1 MALVTGGSRGIGR
14 AICVALGR
22 RGMTV
27 AVNYRSDA
35 EGARVTAEQV
45 AAAGGTAAVYQF
57 DVADSSQVKSSI
69 QQVLKDLGPISVL
82 VNNAGLVKDSLLL
95 RMKEEDWDGVLNAD
109 LKGVFLCT
117 REVLPGMLKM
127 RYGRIVNISSVVGLA
142 GNPGQ
147 ANYCAAKAGVLGF
160 TKAVAKEVASRGI
173 TVNAVAPGFIETDM
187 TRGLGDKLRGEM
199 LARIPVGR
207 FGTPEDVAECVAFLA
222 SPAASYVTGQV
233 IVVDGGLTM
242 LG

>member
-1 MALVTGGSRGIGR
+1 MVSGGSKGIGR

-22 RGMTV
+22 RGMDV
-27 AVNYRSDA
+27 AVNYRSDE
-35 EGARVTAEQV
+35 EGARATAEQV
-45 AAAGGTAAVYQF
+45 AAVGGKAALYQF

-69 QQVLKDLGPISVL
+69 RRIVEELGPISVL
-82 VNNAGLVKDSLLL
+82 VNNAGLAKDALLL
-95 RMKEEDWDGVLNAD
+95 RMKEEDWDRVLNAD

-117 REVLPGMLKM
+117 REALPGMLKM
-127 RYGRIVNISSVVGLA
+127 RYGRIVNISSVVGMS

-160 TKAVAKEVASRGI
+160 TKAVAREVASRGI
-173 TVNAVAPGFIETDM
+173 TVNAVAPGFIETAM
-187 TRGLGDKLRGEM
+187 TRGLGDRLKAEM
-199 LARIPVGR
+199 LAKIPAGR

-233 IVVDGGLTM
+233 MVVDGGLTM
-242 LG
+242 S